1 MRITEHS
8 IEDFAIKLLEHLGY
22 EYIYAPNIAPEFPSD
37 GGVAAAGGRGG
48 IFPSSGG
55 VPAAGGRGGIFPSS
69 GGVPAAGGRG
79 GIFPSSGGVPA
90 AGGRGGQDQRTSY
103 EEILLTHRLAEAV
116 RRINPTVPPAAQE
129 EAIKEIQRIH
139 SPELLTNNESFH
151 RLLTEGIKVS
161 YQKDGQQRGDL
172 VWLIDFNTP
181 ENNDFIVANQFTVVE
196 DGVNKRPDV
205 ILFVNGIPL
214 VVIELKNAADEN
226 ATIKSAFRQI
236 ETYKAVIPSL
246 FTYNAFTIISDGLE
260 ARAGTLSSGMSRFM
274 AWKSADGKEEASHLV
289 SQMETLINGM
299 LNKETLLDLV
309 RHFIV
314 FEKSKKEDSKTGVT
328 TISTV
333 KKLAAYHQYYAV
345 NRAVESA
352 MRATG
357 YSPSLKG
364 WHQPAADDGV
374 VNSPSLKGWHQP
386 AADDGVV
393 NSPSLKGWH
402 QPAADD
408 GVVNSPSLKGWHQ
421 PAADDGVVNSPSLK
435 GWHQP
440 AADDGVVNSPSLKG
454 WHQPAA
460 DDGVVN
466 SPSLKG
472 WHQPA
477 ADDGVVNSPSLKGW
491 HQPAADDGVVNSPSL
506 KGWHRPEGDDGVVK
520 RTSKNYFS
528 LPYNPKLKDRAR
540 ELRKA
545 GNLPE
550 VLFWNEVKN
559 KQFKGYDFD
568 RQKIIG
574 NYIVDFYCS
583 NCQVVIE
590 IDGSSHDDKVEYDA
604 ERDAFLE
611 SLGLTVIHIPVNDI
625 MKQISSVMNMLHEHP
640 ALAGTKESPHPPAVG
655 TPPEEGDF
663 VQESPES
670 YGVAGVK
677 SQPKG
682 DRKGGVV
689 WHTQG
694 SGKSLSMVFFTGK
707 IVLALN
713 NPTVVVITDRND
725 LDDQLFDTFASS
737 TQLLRQEPKQ
747 IENRNDLKEKLKVA
761 SGGVIFTTIQKFSPE
776 EGNVYET
783 LSERENIVVIADE
796 AHRTQYGFKAKTVDE
811 KDEQGN
817 VIGKKTVYGFAKYM
831 RDALPNA
838 TYIGFTGTPI
848 ESTDV
853 NTPAVF
859 GNYIDVY
866 DIAQAVEDGATVRI
880 YYESRLAK
888 VNLSEEGKKLVEEL
902 DDELDGEELTETQ
915 KAKAK
920 WTQLEALI
928 GSENRIKNVANDI
941 IQHFGQRQEVFE
953 GKGMIVA
960 MSRRI
965 AADLYGEIIKLKPEW
980 HSADLDKGVIKVVM
994 TAASSD
1000 GEKIAKHHTTKQQ
1013 RRMLA
1018 DRMKDPDDELK
1029 LVIVRDMWLTGFDA
1043 PSMHTLYIDKPMKGH
1058 NLMQAIAR
1066 VNRVYKDK
1074 PGGLVVD
1081 YLGIASD
1088 LKKALSF
1095 YSDAG
1100 GKGDPTIAQA
1110 QAVELMLE
1118 KLEVV
1123 SQMYS
1128 EFPSVGG
1135 VSATGG
1141 RGGFPYEDYFQAETG
1156 QKLSMILAAEEHILG
1171 LEDGKKRY
1179 INEVT
1184 ALSKA
1189 FAIAVPHEQAMDVKD
1204 EVSFFQAVKA
1214 RLAKFDGTGS
1224 GRTDEEIET
1233 TIRQVIDQALV
1244 SEQVI
1249 DVFDA
1254 AGIKKPDISILSED
1268 FLMELKGMEHKNV
1281 ALEVLKKLLND
1292 EIIAR
1297 SKKNL
1302 VKSKSLK
1309 EMLENSIK
1317 KYHNKILTAAEV
1329 MDELI
1334 KLSKEIV
1341 NMDSEAKKLGLS
1353 DFEYAFYTAVANN
1366 DSAKQLMQQ
1375 DKLRELAV
1383 ILTERVKQNASI
1395 DWTIKESVRAKLKV
1409 IIKRTLRQYGYPP
1422 DMQKLA
1428 TETVLKQAEMIANE
1442 LSN

>member
-1 MRITEHS
+1 MTRITENT
-8 IEDFAIKLLEHLGY
+8 IEDFAIKLLEQLGY
-22 EYIYAPNIAPEFPSD
+22 EYLYAPGIAHD
-37 GGVAAAGGRGG
+37 GENPMR
-48 IFPSSGG
+48 S
-55 VPAAGGRGGIFPSS
+55 
-69 GGVPAAGGRG
+69 
-79 GIFPSSGGVPA
+79 
-90 AGGRGGQDQRTSY
+90 SY
-103 EEILLTHRLAEAV
+103 EDVLLIHRLADAV
-116 RRINPTVPPAAQE
+116 RRINPTLPPEAQE
-129 EAIKEIQRIH
+129 EAIKEIQRLH
-139 SPELLTNNESFH
+139 SPDLLTNNERFH
-151 RLLTEGIKVS
+151 RLMTEGINVS
-161 YQKDGQQRGDL
+161 YQKEGQQRGDL
-172 VWLIDFNTP
+172 VWLIDFKTP
-181 ENNDFIVANQFTVVE
+181 ENNDFVVANQFTVVE
-196 DGVNKRPDV
+196 NGVNKRLDL
-205 ILFVNGIPL
+205 ILFVNGLPL
-214 VVIELKNAADEN
+214 VVMELKNAADEN
-226 ATIKSAFRQI
+226 ASIRSAFRQI
-236 ETYKAVIPSL
+236 ETYKVIVPTL
-246 FTYNAFTIISDGLE
+246 FTYNAFTVISDGLE
-260 ARAGTLSSGMSRFM
+260 AKAGTLSSGLSRFM

-289 SQMETLINGM
+289 SQIETLITGM
-299 LNKETLLDLV
+299 LKKETLLDLI

-314 FEKSKKEDSKTGVT
+314 FEKSKKEDAKTGLT

-333 KKLAAYHQYYAV
+333 KKMAAYHQYYAV
-345 NRAVESA
+345 NRAVESTL
-352 MRATG
+352 RATG
-357 YSPSLKG
+357 YLSNQSAVL
-364 WHQPAADDGV
+364 DD
-374 VNSPSLKGWHQP
+374 
-386 AADDGVV
+386 
-393 NSPSLKGWH
+393 
-402 QPAADD
+402 
-408 GVVNSPSLKGWHQ
+408 
-421 PAADDGVVNSPSLK
+421 
-435 GWHQP
+435 
-440 AADDGVVNSPSLKG
+440 
-454 WHQPAA
+454 
-460 DDGVVN
+460 
-466 SPSLKG
+466 
-472 WHQPA
+472 
-477 ADDGVVNSPSLKGW
+477 
-491 HQPAADDGVVNSPSL
+491 
-506 KGWHRPEGDDGVVK
+506 
-520 RTSKNYFS
+520 
-528 LPYNPKLKDRAR
+528 
-540 ELRKA
+540 
-545 GNLPE
+545 
-550 VLFWNEVKN
+550 
-559 KQFKGYDFD
+559 
-568 RQKIIG
+568 
-574 NYIVDFYCS
+574 
-583 NCQVVIE
+583 
-590 IDGSSHDDKVEYDA
+590 
-604 ERDAFLE
+604 
-611 SLGLTVIHIPVNDI
+611 
-625 MKQISSVMNMLHEHP
+625 
-640 ALAGTKESPHPPAVG
+640 TKEKAAE
-655 TPPEEGDF
+655 PPEE
-663 VQESPES
+663 
-670 YGVAGVK
+670 YGLPDVK
-677 SQPKG
+677 RQPKG

-707 IVLALN
+707 IVLALD
-713 NPTVVVITDRND
+713 NPTVLVITDRND

-747 IENRNDLKEKLKVA
+747 VENRNDLKEKLKVV

-783 LSERENIVVIADE
+783 LSERKNIVVIADE
-796 AHRTQYGFKAKTVDE
+796 AHRTQYGFKAKTVDD
-811 KDEQGN
+811 KDEHGN
-817 VIGKKTVYGFAKYM
+817 VVGKKTVYGFAKYM

-888 VNLSEEGKKLVEEL
+888 VNLSDEGRKLVEEL
-902 DDELDGEELTETQ
+902 DDELQEDDLSEAQ
-915 KAKAK
+915 KEKAK

-928 GSENRIKNVANDI
+928 GSENRIKNVARDI
-941 IQHFGQRQEVFE
+941 VHHFSLRQEVFE

-965 AADLYGEIIKLKPEW
+965 AVDLYEEIIKLKPEW
-980 HSADLDKGVIKVVM
+980 HSDDLDKGVIKVVM
-994 TAASSD
+994 TSASSD
-1000 GEKIAKHHTTKQQ
+1000 GPKIAKHHTTKQQ
-1013 RRMLA
+1013 RRVLA
-1018 DRMKDPDDELK
+1018 DRMKDPNDELK

-1100 GKGDPTIAQA
+1100 GKGDPTIAQE
-1110 QAVELMLE
+1110 QAIQLMLE

-1123 SQMYS
+1123 SQM
-1128 EFPSVGG
+1128 FH
-1135 VSATGG
+1135 
-1141 RGGFPYEDYFQAETG
+1141 GFPYEDFFEADTS

-1189 FAIAVPHEQAMDVKD
+1189 FAIAVPHDQAMDVKD

-1214 RLAKFDGTGS
+1214 RLAKFDSTDS
-1224 GRTDEEIET
+1224 GRTDEELET

-1244 SEQVI
+1244 SEQVV

-1254 AGIKKPDISILSED
+1254 AGIKKPDISILSEE

-1292 EIIAR
+1292 EIKAR

-1309 EMLENSIK
+1309 EMLEDSIK

-1334 KLSKEIV
+1334 TLSKEIV
-1341 NMDSEAKKLGLS
+1341 NMDGEAEKLGLTEY
-1353 DFEYAFYTAVANN
+1353 EYAFYTAVADN

-1375 DKLRELAV
+1375 DTLRELAV
-1383 ILTERVKQNASI
+1383 ILTERVRKNASI
-1395 DWTIKESVRAKLKV
+1395 DWTIKESVRARLKV

-1442 LSN
+1442 LTVDL

>member
-1 MRITEHS
+1 MTRITEHS

-22 EYIYAPNIAPEFPSD
+22 EYIYAPSIAHDGENPE
-37 GGVAAAGGRGG
+37 RG
-48 IFPSSGG
+48 
-55 VPAAGGRGGIFPSS
+55 
-69 GGVPAAGGRG
+69 
-79 GIFPSSGGVPA
+79 
-90 AGGRGGQDQRTSY
+90 SY
-103 EEILLTHRLAEAV
+103 EEILLNHRMAEAV
-116 RRINPTVPPAAQE
+116 RRINPTLPPAAQE

-151 RLLTEGIKVS
+151 GLLTEGIKVS

-246 FTYNAFTIISDGLE
+246 FTYNAFTVISDGLE
-260 ARAGTLSSGMSRFM
+260 ARVGTLSSGMSRFM

-289 SQMETLINGM
+289 SQMETIINGM

-314 FEKSKKEDSKTGVT
+314 FEKSKKEDVKTGVT

-357 YSPSLKG
+357 Y
-364 WHQPAADDGV
+364 
-374 VNSPSLKGWHQP
+374 
-386 AADDGVV
+386 
-393 NSPSLKGWH
+393 
-402 QPAADD
+402 
-408 GVVNSPSLKGWHQ
+408 
-421 PAADDGVVNSPSLK
+421 
-435 GWHQP
+435 
-440 AADDGVVNSPSLKG
+440 
-454 WHQPAA
+454 
-460 DDGVVN
+460 
-466 SPSLKG
+466 
-472 WHQPA
+472 
-477 ADDGVVNSPSLKGW
+477 
-491 HQPAADDGVVNSPSL
+491 
-506 KGWHRPEGDDGVVK
+506 
-520 RTSKNYFS
+520 
-528 LPYNPKLKDRAR
+528 
-540 ELRKA
+540 
-545 GNLPE
+545 
-550 VLFWNEVKN
+550 
-559 KQFKGYDFD
+559 
-568 RQKIIG
+568 
-574 NYIVDFYCS
+574 
-583 NCQVVIE
+583 
-590 IDGSSHDDKVEYDA
+590 KVEK
-604 ERDAFLE
+604 ETPT
-611 SLGLTVIHIPVNDI
+611 S
-625 MKQISSVMNMLHEHP
+625 MVM
-640 ALAGTKESPHPPAVG
+640 
-655 TPPEEGDF
+655 
-663 VQESPES
+663 ESPES

-707 IVLALN
+707 IVLALD
-713 NPTVVVITDRND
+713 NPTVLVITDRND

-747 IENRNDLKEKLKVA
+747 IENRNDLKIKLHVA

-796 AHRTQYGFKAKTVDE
+796 AHRTQYGFKAKTVDD
-811 KDEQGN
+811 KDEHGN

-965 AADLYGEIIKLKPEW
+965 AADLYDEIIKLKPEW
-980 HSADLDKGVIKVVM
+980 HSDDLDKGVIKVVM
-994 TAASSD
+994 TSSSSD
-1000 GEKIAKHHTTKQQ
+1000 GPKIAKHHTTKQQ
-1013 RRMLA
+1013 RRTLA

-1128 EFPSVGG
+1128 
-1135 VSATGG
+1135 
-1141 RGGFPYEDYFQAETG
+1141 GFPYEDYFQAETG
-1156 QKLSMILAAEEHILG
+1156 QKLSMILASEEHILG

-1281 ALEVLKKLLND
+1281 ALEVLKKLLGD
-1292 EIIAR
+1292 EIKAR

-1341 NMDSEAKKLGLS
+1341 NMDSEAKKLGLT
-1353 DFEYAFYTAVANN
+1353 DFEYAFYTAVSNN

-1383 ILTERVKQNASI
+1383 ILTERVKKNASI

-1428 TETVLKQAEMIANE
+1428 TETVLKQAEMIAKE
-1442 LSN
+1442 LTTD